1 MQPQPDLPTIL
12 LVEDNI
18 DDYDAAIRS
27 FKAAHL
33 DNPVHWCKTGAD
45 ALDYLRGEGPYA
57 IDLGSPRPALI
68 LLDLNMPGIDGKK
81 VLAIVKQDPAL
92 KKIPIVILTTSS
104 DARDVTQCYEL
115 GASTYIQKPVDF
127 DGLIAAVSRIK
138 EYWFGIALL
147 PGV

>member
-1 MQPQPDLPTIL
+1 MKPQRDLPTIL
-12 LVEDNI
+12 LVEDNV
-18 DDYDAAIRS
+18 DDHDAAIRS

-33 DNPVHWCKTGAD
+33 DNPVRWCKTGAD

-57 IDLGSPRPALI
+57 ANPDGPRPALV
-68 LLDLNMPGIDGKK
+68 LLDLNMPGIDGKQ

-92 KKIPIVILTTSS
+92 RKLPVVILTTSS
-104 DARDVTQCYEL
+104 DERDVTECYEL

-127 DGLIAAVSRIK
+127 DGLIGAVRRIK